1 MDDPK
6 RANLDAVSKSDT
18 IPGGVPE
25 ELDDAALA
33 AEQEAA
39 AKAEPDIRTVLDN
52 AGDIQGLN
60 ELLAGLNAGDKDTVN
75 FVAGLAQASR
85 TDRKALEDMVSN
97 WQEAKR
103 AQEEAAGSFS
113 EYASGLAGEM
123 DGLREELVR
132 SVQDMDLSS
141 EAAESARA
149 TIQAYIDQA

>member
-52 AGDIQGLN
+52 
-60 ELLAGLNAGDKDTVN
+60 
-75 FVAGLAQASR
+75 R
-85 TDRKALEDMVSN
+85 
-97 WQEAKR
+97 
-103 AQEEAAGSFS
+103 
-113 EYASGLAGEM
+113 
-123 DGLREELVR
+123 
-132 SVQDMDLSS
+132 
-141 EAAESARA
+141 
-149 TIQAYIDQA
+149 

>member
-60 ELLAGLNAGDKDTVN
+60 
-75 FVAGLAQASR
+75 FFSSR
-85 TDRKALEDMVSN
+85 SQHCPGAFL
-97 WQEAKR
+97 
-103 AQEEAAGSFS
+103 F
-113 EYASGLAGEM
+113 
-123 DGLREELVR
+123 
-132 SVQDMDLSS
+132 
-141 EAAESARA
+141 
-149 TIQAYIDQA
+149 

>member
-103 AQEEAAGSFS
+103 AQE
-113 EYASGLAGEM
+113 
-123 DGLREELVR
+123 
-132 SVQDMDLSS
+132 
-141 EAAESARA
+141 
-149 TIQAYIDQA
+149 